1 MIYALSPR
9 SFAFV
14 VAALVPLFG
23 CEEEAQPLEPESAT
37 DPAAEPGAMEP
48 EAEPEAEAEAEPEAE
63 AEAEADDEP
72 PAAIPEEAHGSY
84 EIDPVHSSFIFAG
97 KHFDVSYTYGMF
109 NQVEGTFDLAEE
121 ASDSS
126 VKITVDTDSLFTADK
141 KRDDDLKGPDF
152 LHVKQFPEITFE
164 STEVKKTPEGYDVTG
179 DLTLRGE
186 TKPVTVTMK
195 HIGSGEVP
203 MDDSYRTG
211 FRGELSVDRHEFGMT
226 AMPPV
231 VGEEIELVASIEGI
245 KE

>member
-1 MIYALSPR
+1 MTYARSPR

-14 VAALVPLFG
+14 VAALVLLVG

-37 DPAAEPGAMEP
+37 EPAAEPGAMEP
-48 EAEPEAEAEAEPEAE
+48 EAEAEAEPQADDEAEAEA
-63 AEAEADDEP
+63 EP
-72 PAAIPEEAHGSY
+72 PAAIPEEAYGSY

-109 NQVEGTFDLAEE
+109 NQVEGTFELAEE
-121 ASDSS
+121 ASESS

-152 LHVKQFPEITFE
+152 LHVKQFPTITFE
-164 STEVKKTPEGYDVTG
+164 STEVKKSPEGYDVTG

-186 TKPVTVTMK
+186 TKPVTVTME
-195 HIGSGEVP
+195 HVGSGEVP

-211 FRGELSVDRHEFGMT
+211 FRGELSVDRHEFGIT

-231 VGEEIELVASIEGI
+231 VGEEIELIASIEGI